1 MNSNTVKIVLYAW
14 SAAWSHYFLTVLPDQ
29 TGFWSVQPTRAVF
42 VTVYTTWSHW
52 FSWEWTE
59 AEGSGSRADNIRHR
73 GTTGAS
79 NSVKQKITEEKGK
92 KEIQKTAGQN
102 RKDNCRE
109 LERKTN
115 RLLERNRETTLKD
128 FRGKSEESP
137 KNSGES

>member
-1 MNSNTVKIVLYAW
+1 MSSNTVKIFLYAECRVITL
-14 SAAWSHYFLTVLPDQ
+14 FLAVLPDQ

-42 VTVYTTWSHW
+42 VTVYTTTWSHW

-59 AEGSGSRADNIRHR
+59 AEGSGSRADNVRHR
-73 GTTGAS
+73 GTTGG
-79 NSVKQKITEEKGK
+79 NSVRQKITEEKGK
-92 KEIQKTAGQN
+92 KEIHKTAGQN

-115 RLLERNRETTLKD
+115 RLLERNRVTTLKD

-137 KNSGES
+137 KNSGEN